1 MREARPI
8 DRLEVHMNANQA
20 TASYKKASRRRGT
33 APRRAA
39 ALRADVAAFEAWQ
52 RQTRRERI
60 TLPRR

>member
-1 MREARPI
+1 
-8 DRLEVHMNANQA
+8 MNANQA
-20 TASYKKASRRRGT
+20 TASHKKASRRRGT